1 MGYSQYEHP
10 SPSPARRAT
19 SPSPCDLPLFRHH
32 LQSFSL
38 HPPEVAEYGLSL
50 ADRYATQPNHP
61 GENAV
66 VHACRTARACAPLG
80 THGLEDFEG
89 VPVVRP
95 DADLRDVV
103 VRGEAEGIRAL

>member
-1 MGYSQYEHP
+1 MS
-10 SPSPARRAT
+10 
-19 SPSPCDLPLFRHH
+19 
-32 LQSFSL
+32 
-38 HPPEVAEYGLSL
+38 EVAENGLSL
-50 ADRYATQPNHP
+50 ADRHAAHTNHP

-66 VHACRTARACAPLG
+66 VHACRAARACAPLG

-95 DADLRDVV
+95 DADLRAVV